1 MAYAITMTLNNE
13 DKHRSRALLITAL
26 FAAGFVLLMFLLKW
40 KLPTFEAPVEYAE
53 IEVELNL
60 PPDPP
65 ITEQDGGGGGG
76 NPVQAA
82 GEAGTAPA
90 APMPAG
96 TTDPSQ
102 DVEEDNNSTS
112 PAITKPVT
120 PTKTKAA
127 PIQNTSNTKTEPKV
141 VNNPAPPPPKPKA
154 VMGKTTTGTGKGGG
168 AAENYDRSGGTGTGA
183 GVGNGSGVG
192 GGNGTGIGGGNGS
205 GTGSGTGPRVVRG
218 DRKIVRSYSFQGDL
232 DKATIYANVNVSPDG
247 TGTFVSI
254 AKGSTQ
260 SSSAYKD
267 AIMRYLRNIKFDKA
281 DHESMITVQFNFTV
295 N

>member
-1 MAYAITMTLNNE
+1 MTLPTESNQRT
-13 DKHRSRALLITAL
+13 KALLITAL
-26 FAAGFVLLMFLLKW
+26 FAIGFAVLMFLLKW
-40 KLPTFEAPVEYAE
+40 KLPTFETPVEYAE

-65 ITEQDGGGGGG
+65 VTEQDGGGGGG
-76 NPVQAA
+76 NPVQAT
-82 GEAGTAPA
+82 GEAGVAPA
-90 APMPAG
+90 APMPSG

-102 DVEEDNNSTS
+102 DLEEDNNSTS

-120 PTKTKAA
+120 PTRSKNA
-127 PIQNTSNTKTEPKV
+127 PVQNTSNTKTEPKV
-141 VNNPAPPPPKPKA
+141 VNNPAPPPARPKA

-205 GTGSGTGPRVVRG
+205 GTGSGTGPRVVKG
-218 DRKIVRSYSFQGDL
+218 DRKIVRAYSFEGNL
-232 DKATIYANVNVSPDG
+232 DKAIIYANITVSPDG
-247 TGTFVSI
+247 KGSFHSI

-260 SSSAYKD
+260 TSTAYKNE
-267 AIMRYLRNIKFDKA
+267 IIRYLPNVSFDKS
-281 DHESMITVQFNFTV
+281 DHESIVTVRFDFKV